1 LTRDT
6 RQAYRAS
13 AVLGALLRW
22 RTGVIA
28 GAAITVV
35 AVLALAP
42 TALADTVTLPAEAD
56 TFVRSGD
63 STPHGADPTFD
74 VHGGASSYTCGTGPA
89 FGLVRFDLD
98 AIPAGAT
105 IQSARLELTSV
116 AGFAFDGD
124 PVHRALFLSND
135 AWNEGTVV
143 WPGPDDGV
151 TPVAPPGEWTIDGVP
166 LSSSPNVL
174 GSANAFSNVGCAGT
188 EHVVRNFNSAGSS
201 NLAARIA
208 TERAGDGKLSLEIH
222 SIACGTPFTIVCQ
235 NGLLEQA
242 YFLRYGSKEGN
253 PADAPRLVVDYT
265 TASKPTL
272 VRAVPNGGGTTVI
285 GRVDGGGT
293 TANLTF
299 LSSATCANGQLGGTP
314 TSIGAVTAPLDA
326 NGYFSVGVANV
337 PNLSFV
343 AARLTASTESSP
355 CVVAKAANDAW
366 PTALGLTG
374 SGALTTQ
381 DIIDSPGQSRWY
393 AFDVQPGSEL
403 RVNVSGLPADYDL
416 ALFKDISQAYT
427 SLTSTQDLTRLSAE
441 YAPSVFSPSV
451 FSPSVFS
458 PSVFSPDAY
467 APSVFSPSVFSPSVF
482 SPSVFSPSVFSP
494 SVFSPSVFSPSVFSP
509 SVFSP
514 SVFSPSVF
522 SPSVFSPS
530 VFSPEA
536 FASAQTRSLVAV
548 SATPGTAD
556 ETVVAN
562 TWNNSGRYYVRVS
575 SRSGAFS
582 TSSAYQVS
590 VTRGP
595 TTCPIGI
602 ADTGSP
608 PPDAPAAGVKTVILT
623 YPSRMPGTPTERDAL
638 ADKLQTLA
646 DRPEVEGAVVDLS
659 QDPRIVALTSQ
670 ADANKACPYA
680 KNLLADAI
688 KDVVDSYRK
697 NNPLQYVTIVGG
709 DNVVPFFRS
718 PDESLLGQE
727 SGYFPPVGSTTASES
742 SLRLDYVLSQDA
754 YGSKT
759 GISLRSTTFPVPDLA
774 VGRLVETAADASGM
788 IDAYLDANGVMTPHS
803 SLVTG
808 YDFLADSANA
818 VKTELQAGT
827 NVTPETLITA
837 KDVSPQDSRSW
848 TATQLRSTLLG
859 PTRHDIV
866 YLAGHFSANSAL
878 AADFSTSVL
887 TTELESSSTNFK
899 NTLVFSA
906 GCHSGYNLVD
916 GDAVPGVTQTLDW
929 AQAFARKQATL
940 VAGTGYQYGDTDFL
954 EYSERIYRNFAQ
966 ELRTGLGA
974 VSVGDALLRAKQ
986 RYLETTPDI
995 RGIHEKALLEAT
1007 VFGLPMFSI
1016 NMTGSRLSPP
1026 GGSSVVGGLGTF
1038 DTDPG
1043 ATLGLRSVD
1052 VPVPVATSAKTVP
1065 LTNLSGGNLTATYYE
1080 GPDGV
1085 VTNPAEPAI
1094 PLKVV
1099 DVTPPDG
1106 SVVLRGVGFRG
1117 GAYADSTVV
1126 PLTGAPTTELRG
1138 VHVPFVSPVFFPM
1151 RLATVNY
1158 FDVLGG
1164 GTRTALLVTP
1174 AQHKALDIG
1183 NGTSTLRLFSQLDL
1197 RLYYSGYLGTSALSA
1212 APDIT
1217 SVDAVNTGGQVEFSA
1232 HVSGN
1237 PAAGIQQVWVTYTG
1251 DGPSRWASL
1260 DLVQDPVDSTLWTGT
1275 LNVATP
1281 ANLRFVVQAVNGVGL
1296 VSLDDALGAYYR
1308 VSGTT
1313 TAAPKTTSLELQS
1326 PPTSG
1331 AFGSSKTVSAKLLES
1346 STPLAGK
1353 SVLISIGSSSR
1364 IGVTGADGV
1373 ATVTIPVN
1381 VTPGPTQ
1388 IKASFAGDDAYLPS
1402 DDSAAFAAA
1411 KADSALSA
1419 FTSQLS
1425 VVTSGG
1431 TSGVTTTLTADLGG
1445 KSAPLLQQTVTFTL
1459 AGPASKTYSTITD
1472 YLGRASLPTTGLA
1485 AGTYSVTARFAG
1497 DSTYTAVTRTG
1508 TVTVSLFTGFQ
1519 PPVNNLPT
1527 VNSVKA
1533 GSAVPVKFSLGG
1545 DRGLAI
1551 LAAGSPVVTAVS
1563 CESGVA
1569 VDEIETTV
1577 ANSSS
1582 GLTFDDGVYTY
1593 VWKTPKSFAGT
1604 CRQIDVKL
1612 VDGTSHVALFK
1623 LR

>member
-1 LTRDT
+1 MAIL
-6 RQAYRAS
+6 
-13 AVLGALLRW
+13 AV
-22 RTGVIA
+22 
-28 GAAITVV
+28 
-35 AVLALAP
+35 VLAGLTAATALGDPPSLSGTRVQIAPPNAETPVDLSAFGTEDWAVWGVGPSTSLAPDQRKAGGTAISALTDIPAPSAPLRGLGQFGPPSETHPFTFSWTNGAP
-42 TALADTVTLPAEAD
+42 TASVTG
-56 TFVRSGD
+56 VR
-63 STPHGADPTFD
+63 
-74 VHGGASSYTCGTGPA
+74 TGIQHDGQP
-89 FGLVRFDLD
+89 V
-98 AIPAGAT
+98 AGANG
-105 IQSARLELTSV
+105 
-116 AGFAFDGD
+116 AGFAFTVPASTTTRTLKIWVALNRAAGQLTAGLSDG
-124 PVHRALFLSND
+124 
-135 AWNEGTVV
+135 
-143 WPGPDDGV
+143 
-151 TPVAPPGEWTIDGVP
+151 
-166 LSSSPNVL
+166 SSP
-174 GSANAFSNVGCAGT
+174 AFVDDVNIGVGDFIGQVYTITYAAA
-188 EHVVRNFNSAGSS
+188 SAGQTLTVTWKETGANCPGFGCDNVSLHAVALSGGSS
-201 NLAARIA
+201 GA
-208 TERAGDGKLSLEIH
+208 S
-222 SIACGTPFTIVCQ
+222 
-235 NGLLEQA
+235 
-242 YFLRYGSKEGN
+242 
-253 PADAPRLVVDYT
+253 T
-265 TASKPTL
+265 TPTL
-272 VRAVPNGGGTTVI
+272 IRAVPNGGGTTVI
-285 GRVDGGGT
+285 GRVDGGG
-293 TANLTF
+293 ASADLTF
-299 LSSATCANGQLGGTP
+299 LSSATCANGDLGGTP

-343 AARLTASTESSP
+343 AARMTSSTSTSP
-355 CVVAKAANDAW
+355 CVVAKAANDSW
-366 PTALGLTG
+366 PAALGLSG
-374 SGALTTQ
+374 SGTLTTQ
-381 DIIDSPGQSRWY
+381 DVIDSPGQSRWY

-403 RVNVSGLPADYDL
+403 RVLVSGLPADYDV

-427 SLTSTQDLTRLSAE
+427 TLTTPQDLTRLSAE

-467 APSVFSPSVFSPSVF
+467 SPSVFSPSVFSPSVF

-556 ETVVAN
+556 ESVVAN
-562 TWNNSGRYYVRVS
+562 TWNNTGRYYVRVS

-582 TSSAYQVS
+582 TSGAYQVS
-590 VTRGP
+590 VTRGS
-595 TTCPIGI
+595 TTCPVTI

-608 PPDAPAAGVKTVILT
+608 PASAPAAGVKTVFLT
-623 YPSRMPGTPTERDAL
+623 YPSRIPGTAAEKT
-638 ADKLQTLA
+638 TLA
-646 DRPEVEGAVVDLS
+646 TKLATLAARPEVGGVVVDLS
-659 QDPRIVALTSQ
+659 QDPRIAALTSQ
-670 ADANKACPYA
+670 ADANNACPFA
-680 KNLLADAI
+680 KNLLAEAI
-688 KDVVDSYRK
+688 KDVVDSYRA
-697 NNPLQYVTIVGG
+697 NNPLRYVTIVGG

-727 SGYFPPVGSTTASES
+727 SGYFPPVGSTTSSES

-759 GISLRSTTFPVPDLA
+759 GVSLRSTTFPVPDLA

-788 IDAYLDANGVMTPHS
+788 IDAYLDANGVVTPTS

-827 NVTPETLITA
+827 NATPDTLITA

-848 TATQLRSTLLG
+848 TATQLRSQLLG
-859 PTRHDIV
+859 SARHDV
-866 YLAGHFSANSAL
+866 VFLAGHFSANSAL

-887 TTELESSSTNFK
+887 TTELDSASTNLK

-966 ELRTGLGA
+966 ELRTGTGA
-974 VSVGDALLRAKQ
+974 VSVGEALVRAKQ

-995 RGIHEKALLEAT
+995 RGIHEKALLEAA
-1007 VFGLPMFSI
+1007 VFGLPMFSV
-1016 NMTGSRLSPP
+1016 NMPGSRLSPP
-1026 GGSSVVGGLGTF
+1026 GATSIVGALSGFG
-1038 DTDPG
+1038 TDPG
-1043 ATLGLRSVD
+1043 ATLGLRSADVT
-1052 VPVPVATSAKTVP
+1052 VPVSTTAKPVP
-1065 LTNLSGGNLTATYYE
+1065 LTNLSGGTLTATYYE

-1164 GTRTALLVTP
+1164 GTRTGLLVTP
-1174 AQHKALDIG
+1174 AQHRALDVAA
-1183 NGTSTLRLFSQLDL
+1183 GTSTLRLYSSLDL
-1197 RLYYSGYLGTSALSA
+1197 RLYYSGYLGTAALSA
-1212 APDIT
+1212 APDVT
-1217 SVDAVNTGGQVEFSA
+1217 NVAAESTGTQVEFSA

-1251 DGPSRWASL
+1251 HGPSRWDTL

-1275 LNVATP
+1275 LSVATP
-1281 ANLRFVVQAVNGVGL
+1281 ANLRFVVQAVNGLGL
-1296 VSLDDALGAYYR
+1296 VTLDDALGAYHR
-1308 VSGTT
+1308 VSGASTT
-1313 TAAPKTTSLELQS
+1313 PPRATTLQLQS

-1331 AFGSSKTVSAKLLES
+1331 VFGSSKTVSAKLLDG

-1353 SVLISIGSSSR
+1353 SVFVSIGSSSQ

-1381 VTPGPTQ
+1381 ATPGAAQ
-1388 IKASFAGDDAYLPS
+1388 LKASFAGDDAYLPS
-1402 DDSAAFAAA
+1402 DDSTGFAVS
-1411 KADSALSA
+1411 KAQTALSA

-1425 VVTSGG
+1425 AVTAGG
-1431 TSGVTTTLTADLGG
+1431 GSGVTTTLTADLGG
-1445 KSAPLLQQTVTFTL
+1445 KATPLLQQTVTFTL
-1459 AGPASKTYSTITD
+1459 TGPTSKTYSTITD
-1472 YLGRASLPTTGLA
+1472 YLGRAALPSTGLGP
-1485 AGTYSVTARFAG
+1485 GTYSVTAKFVG
-1497 DSTYTAVTRTG
+1497 DETYSAVTRSGG
-1508 TVTVSLFTGFQ
+1508 TLVVSPFVGFLFPIDN
-1519 PPVNNLPT
+1519 PPDVNT
-1527 VNSVKA
+1527 VKA
-1533 GSAVPVKFSLGG
+1533 GRLIPFIFSLGG
-1545 DRGLAI
+1545 NRGTAI
-1551 LAAGSPVVTAVS
+1551 LAPGSPVVTVVG
-1563 CESGVA
+1563 CKTGTPLHEVGQPPTNTPTIVGLHYVA
-1569 VDEIETTV
+1569 LLKAYV
-1577 ANSSS
+1577 
-1582 GLTFDDGVYTY
+1582 Y
-1593 VWKTPKSFAGT
+1593 VWKVPSTLAGKCAT
-1604 CRQIDVKL
+1604 FDLRL
-1612 VDGTSHVALFK
+1612 VDGTSHVAQFK
-1623 LR
+1623 VR